1 VTLGR
6 ALAKATL
13 RAADAVRARIAL
25 AGATRVGAD
34 VRVLGW
40 PSIASDG
47 ELIIERGV
55 VLVATPSP
63 VELLVARGARLVIG
77 QGSVLESGA
86 TLRVQ
91 NQIVVGRGV
100 RIGAGCVIDDEG
112 SDAGGIEIGDDAWLG
127 DGALVLGG
135 ARVSARARVTRG
147 AALDERQAIRVDR
160 ATEEADPAPGSA
172 DDAHVRQIVAR
183 VLPSALGVSSDTDLR
198 CIAGWDSLAA
208 LRVLIALEKEFR
220 VSLPHDLFAS
230 ARSLQSVVPLLAAR
244 RDAP

>member
-1 VTLGR
+1 
-6 ALAKATL
+6 
-13 RAADAVRARIAL
+13 VRAVDALRTRVAL

-47 ELIIERGV
+47 ELIVERGV
-55 VLVATPSP
+55 VLVASPSP
-63 VELLVARGARLVIG
+63 IELLVASGARLVIG
-77 QGSVLESGA
+77 EGSVLESGA
-86 TLRVQ
+86 TLRAQRQV
-91 NQIVVGRGV
+91 VVGRGV

-112 SDAGGIEIGDDAWLG
+112 SDAGGIEIGDDAWLE

-135 ARVSARARVTRG
+135 ARVAARARMTRG
-147 AALDERQAIRVDR
+147 AALDARRAIPIDR
-160 ATEEADPAPGSA
+160 AADAADRSPQSA

-183 VLPSALGVSSDTDLR
+183 VLPGALGVSSDTDLR

-220 VSLPHDLFAS
+220 VNLPHDLFAT
-230 ARSLQSVVPLLAAR
+230 ARTLQSVVPLLAAH